1 VVFEVNPRFSSTT
14 SARAHYGYNEPEMS
28 IRHLVLGEDLE
39 RPVIRPGRFFRVI
52 EEVHVDEDAY
62 QQLRQR
68 GLIEQTSESLVATV

>member
-1 VVFEVNPRFSSTT
+1 
-14 SARAHYGYNEPEMS
+14 MS

-62 QQLRQR
+62 QHLRQR
-68 GLIEQTSESLVATV
+68 GLIEQTSESLVASV